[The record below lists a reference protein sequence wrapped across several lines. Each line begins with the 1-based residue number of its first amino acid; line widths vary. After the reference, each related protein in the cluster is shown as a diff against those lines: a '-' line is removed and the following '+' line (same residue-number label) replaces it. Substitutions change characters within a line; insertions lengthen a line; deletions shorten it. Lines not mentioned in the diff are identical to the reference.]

1 MSINVKERCSALKSY
16 NELIE
21 KYGKE
26 NLELEFV
33 ENYYG
38 HEIYYFD
45 GYFIVEDKVF
55 ESFNQ
60 AITHIGCK

>member
-1 MSINVKERCSALKSY
+1 MKSY

-33 ENYYG
+33 ENYCG

-60 AITHIGCK
+60 AITHIEHR

>member
-1 MSINVKERCSALKSY
+1 MLLKTY
-16 NELIE
+16 EELIE

-55 ESFNQ
+55 ESFKQ
-60 AITHIGCK
+60 VITYIEWYR

>member
-1 MSINVKERCSALKSY
+1 MLLKTY

-21 KYGKE
+21 KYGIE

-33 ENYYG
+33 EDYCG
-38 HEIYYFD
+38 HGIYYFD

-55 ESFNQ
+55 ETFKQ
-60 AITHIGCK
+60 VITYIDWYR